1 MCVVLSVYVEEKLVV
16 LACYLTEIENLGERI
31 ADDATVAELGF
42 PRLMFNCWGYMLFAL
57 VKGKL
62 AIALMTVAI
71 GAFGTC
77 HELLQKPELAAHSDL
92 LVIGAELCVL
102 AVAVIS
108 ILIATGRRQK

>member
-1 MCVVLSVYVEEKLVV
+1 MHPIMILLFLSVIL
-16 LACYLTEIENLGERI
+16 L
-31 ADDATVAELGF
+31 
-42 PRLMFNCWGYMLFAL
+42 LFAL

-77 HELLQKPELAAHSDL
+77 QELLQKPELAAHSDL

-108 ILIATGRRQK
+108 ILIAAGRRQK